1 MLISVQLF
9 VQGDHLQPD
18 AITTLVGVEPQVAN
32 ALGDTWTS
40 PTGKIYVKKVGLWK
54 WGVSED
60 AQGADLST
68 LVVRF
73 CEKLKHA
80 AKVVLQLPAAERT
93 WIDVFVCH
101 EPEKDASAE
110 VEFSL
115 SPVALRA
122 LCSFELP
129 IEFTTSV
136 VVNGAARST
145 NEPPDNGSG

>member
-1 MLISVQLF
+1 MLISVEL
-9 VQGDHLQPD
+9 VVLGDHLQPGT
-18 AITTLVGVEPQVAN
+18 ITTLLGVEPQAAN

-40 PTGKIYVKKVGLWK
+40 PQGKIYVKKVGRWR

-60 AQGADLST
+60 TQEADLST

-80 AKVVLQLPAAERT
+80 TKVVSQLPAAERT

-101 EPEKDASAE
+101 EPEKDTSAE

-115 SPVALRA
+115 SPAALRA
-122 LCSFELP
+122 LCSLELP

-136 VVNGAARST
+136 VVNGAAGAT